1 MIYNFSRI
9 MKNTAV
15 DVTIEV
21 VAEIEKLL
29 ERRVRS
35 RI

>member
-1 MIYNFSRI
+1 MIYNFSHI

-21 VAEIEKLL
+21 VAETEKLL
-29 ERRVRS
+29 ERRVR
-35 RI
+35 